1 MGERLYMLVF
11 GITIITG
18 LYFDLPYLIYALIAI
33 TLLEGITNIR
43 LGPVFDHLPIRILQ
57 TSNFELQSAR
67 KVRFQFDSRRM
78 WHLIVGSI
86 LAVCY
91 IGFFDQ
97 LWFLVWFLGFAVAGA
112 GLSGICPVL
121 FLIQSIGFK

>member
-43 LGPVFDHLPIRILQ
+43 LGPVFDRLPIRILQ

>member
-43 LGPVFDHLPIRILQ
+43 LGPVFDRLPIRILQ
-57 TSNFELQSAR
+57 TSNFELQTAR